1 MPNLIDNLA
10 QAMSWASRKLGL
22 ETIDAFPPGHPYAR
36 TRWNRAYF
44 DIPSDMAPDAIERT
58 LCEAIANTPTVFA
71 HIVHPTPRMQR
82 TFAAIVESHM
92 RKHPS
97 HAATLG
103 ALLIAAYDSR
113 HTIEMVPGLREAIAR
128 TGGLDLVVR
137 VQALLAW
144 LSDNTAVID
153 V

>member
-44 DIPSDMAPDAIERT
+44 DIPSDMAPDDIERT
-58 LCEAIANTPTVFA
+58 LCEAISNTPTVFA

-82 TFAAIVESHM
+82 TFLGIVEGHM

-97 HAATLG
+97 HAANLG

-113 HTIEMVPGLREAIAR
+113 HTMEMVPGLREAIAR
-128 TGGLDLVVR
+128 TEGLDPVVR